1 MSEDKPIQDHV
12 DDYDTH
18 EIADQTVYDYN
29 KEESAIKSFPQ
40 RRHSRS
46 AFAPIVLISG
56 GVLFLLANLGV
67 IGALDW
73 QAALRFWPL
82 ALIFIGLNVLVVQM
96 RPPVGTA
103 LSAMVALAA
112 VGVFGYLL
120 LSGPPAA
127 LRSLG
132 LAEGRELNDESFW
145 VPLDGVETAE
155 ITIDL
160 SNFPAEIGPLTDGG
174 LVGGTIYTY
183 GRMVTEFELENG
195 HARYEVGERSNGGF
209 MFNPDEW
216 FADREEHTWTVG
228 LSPDVPID
236 LHIDS
241 GNGGGIAELEALSL
255 TDLTVD
261 AGNSRLTVTLPDGD
275 YDARLDAG
283 NGGISVSLPRAGAH
297 EVRLD
302 GGNGSIELTLP
313 AGIEARVEYDTG
325 NGSINVPPHLRR
337 VSGNNDEGVYETD
350 GYDRAAV
357 GLLLIVDSGNGTVN
371 ITTP

>member
-1 MSEDKPIQDHV
+1 MTEDKPIQDHE
-12 DDYDTH
+12 DDYR
-18 EIADQTVYDYN
+18 IQQTVDRTVTDYSE
-29 KEESAIKSFPQ
+29 EESAKVSFPKQ
-40 RRHSRS
+40 RHSRS
-46 AFAPIVLISG
+46 AFAPIVLISA
-56 GVLFLLANLGV
+56 GVLFLLSNLGM
-67 IGALDW
+67 IGELDW
-73 QAALRFWPL
+73 QAAWRLWPL
-82 ALIFIGLNVLVVQM
+82 ALIFIGLNVLVLQL

-103 LSAMVALAA
+103 LSAIVALAA
-112 VGVFGYLL
+112 VGVFGFLL

-160 SNFPAEIGPLTDGG
+160 SNFPVEIGPLTGGG

-183 GRMVTEFELENG
+183 GRMVTEYELESG
-195 HARYEVGERSNGGF
+195 HARFEVGERSNGGF

-216 FADREEHTWTVG
+216 FADRDEQTWTVG

-236 LHIDS
+236 LHIDG
-241 GNGGGIAELEALSL
+241 GNGGGTADLGALTL
-255 TDLTVD
+255 THLTVD
-261 AGNSRLTVTLPDGD
+261 AGNSRLNLTMPDGD

-283 NGGISVSLPRAGAH
+283 NGGIIVRLPRSGRH

-302 GGNGSIELTLP
+302 GGNGRIELALP
-313 AGIEARVEYDTG
+313 AGVEARVEYDTG
-325 NGSINVPPHLRR
+325 NGSINVPSHLRR
-337 VSGNNDEGVYETD
+337 VSGSDDEGVYETD
-350 GYDRAAV
+350 GYNRAAD
-357 GLLLIVDSGNGTVN
+357 GLLIIIDSGNGTVN

>member
-1 MSEDKPIQDHV
+1 MSEDKPIRDHA

-18 EIADQTVYDYN
+18 ETIDQASYDYN
-29 KEESAIKSFPQ
+29 KEESAKQSVPG
-40 RRHSRS
+40 RHSHS
-46 AFAPIVLISG
+46 AFAPIVLISA

-96 RPPVGTA
+96 RPPAGTA
-103 LSAMVALAA
+103 LSVMVALAA

-132 LAEGRELNDESFW
+132 PAEGRELHEESFA

-160 SNFPAEIGPLTDGG
+160 GNFPAVFNPLTGGG

-183 GRMVTEFELENG
+183 GRMDTEFELERG
-195 HARYEVGERSNGGF
+195 HARFKVGERSNGGF
-209 MFNPDEW
+209 MFNPEEW
-216 FADREEHTWTVG
+216 FNDRDEHWWTVS

-241 GNGGGIAELEALSL
+241 GNGGGIAELERLML

-261 AGNSRLTVTLPDGD
+261 AGNSRLSINLPDGD

-283 NGGISVSLPRAGAH
+283 NGGINVRLPRSGEH
-297 EVRLD
+297 EVRIN
-302 GGNGSIELTLP
+302 GGNGRIELTLP
-313 AGIEARVEYDTG
+313 ARVEARVEYDTG

-337 VSGNNDEGVYETD
+337 VSGNSDEGAYETD
-350 GYDRAAV
+350 GYNRAAG